1 MAVLYDDCVT
11 EKEFLVP
18 LDLNA
23 RMRVRHSVEK
33 GRVKAFTVQ
42 LEVLLADRWMPVVR
56 YDTAHDFAH
65 RDLYTKDG
73 KQVKTPLGMDFN
85 QARTFAQ
92 QDILTNW
99 QEYRRTFLED

>member
-1 MAVLYDDCVT
+1 
-11 EKEFLVP
+11 
-18 LDLNA
+18 
-23 RMRVRHSVEK
+23 
-33 GRVKAFTVQ
+33 
-42 LEVLLADRWMPVVR
+42 MPVVR

-92 QDILTNW
+92 QDILTN
-99 QEYRRTFLED
+99 

>member
-1 MAVLYDDCVT
+1 VT
-11 EKEFLVP
+11 EREFIIP
-18 LDLNA
+18 LELNA
-23 RMRVRHSVEK
+23 RMRVWHRIER
-33 GRVKAFTVQ
+33 GQVKAFSVQ
-42 LEVLLADRWMPVVR
+42 LEVFLAERWMPVVR

-92 QDILTNW
+92 QDILTN
-99 QEYRRTFLED
+99 

>member
-1 MAVLYDDCVT
+1 MT
-11 EKEFLVP
+11 EREFIIP
-18 LDLNA
+18 LELNA
-23 RMRVRHSVEK
+23 RMRVWHRIER
-33 GRVKAFTVQ
+33 GQVKAFSVQ
-42 LEVLLADRWMPVVR
+42 LEVFLAERWMPVVR

>member
-1 MAVLYDDCVT
+1 MT
-11 EKEFLVP
+11 EREFIIP
-18 LDLNA
+18 LELNA
-23 RMRVRHSVEK
+23 RMRVWHRIER
-33 GRVKAFTVQ
+33 GQVKAFSVQ
-42 LEVLLADRWMPVVR
+42 LEVFLAERWMPVVR

-65 RDLYTKDG
+65 RDLHTKDG

>member
-1 MAVLYDDCVT
+1 
-11 EKEFLVP
+11 
-18 LDLNA
+18 
-23 RMRVRHSVEK
+23 MRVWHRIER
-33 GRVKAFTVQ
+33 GQVKAFSVQ
-42 LEVLLADRWMPVVR
+42 LEVFLAERWMPVVR

>member
-1 MAVLYDDCVT
+1 MT
-11 EKEFLVP
+11 EREFIIP
-18 LDLNA
+18 LELNA
-23 RMRVRHSVEK
+23 RMRVWHRIER
-33 GRVKAFTVQ
+33 GQVKAFSVQ
-42 LEVLLADRWMPVVR
+42 LEVFLAERWMSVVR

>member
-1 MAVLYDDCVT
+1 VT
-11 EKEFLVP
+11 EREFIIP
-18 LDLNA
+18 LELNA
-23 RMRVRHSVEK
+23 RMRVWHRIER
-33 GRVKAFTVQ
+33 GQVKAFSVQ
-42 LEVLLADRWMPVVR
+42 LEVFLAERWMPVVR